1 MALGTT
7 IALMGMGLLGVLG
20 LGFIIKKANKEA
32 KEEGINNRK
41 MKGKIN

>member
-1 MALGTT
+1 MAIGTT

-20 LGFIIKKANKEA
+20 LGFIIKKANKES
-32 KEEGINNRK
+32 KEGEFNNRK